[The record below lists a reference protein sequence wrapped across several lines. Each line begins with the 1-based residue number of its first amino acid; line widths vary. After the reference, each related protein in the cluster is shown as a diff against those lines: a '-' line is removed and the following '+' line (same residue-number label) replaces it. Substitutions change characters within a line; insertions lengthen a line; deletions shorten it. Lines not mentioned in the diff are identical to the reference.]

1 MLYKN
6 KSLVSDLFDFETLFI
21 ELKQKVCNRKLY
33 ND

>member
-21 ELKQKVCNRKLY
+21 ELEQKVSDFNET
-33 ND
+33 